1 MSVLTAHVALVSE
14 SSSVSFTDLAQVA
27 AALQKQASRDFGPI
41 WKVNATVDAFDKLES
56 VPVDYWPVI
65 LMDDIE
71 EPGAAGYHTDD
82 QGQPFALVQVDDSWP
97 LTASHETLEM
107 LADPFGSRT
116 VAGAP
121 PPGSPAPVK
130 SLKRVNYLVEV
141 CDPCEDAQF
150 GYTVNG
156 ILLSDFITHHYY
168 DPKKKSSADYSFEG
182 NIHTP
187 HQVLEGGYVSFGNP
201 VDNHW
206 YQIIVQNGVEQL
218 RDLGV
223 ISASGGKSL
232 REMVDHKV
240 REIRSKEHYRTKPAL
255 AAKAAAAGAGI
266 NPFADTTKVRAQTLR
281 TFVKGLK

>member
-14 SSSVSFTDLAQVA
+14 SSSVSFADLTQVA
-27 AALQKQASRDFGPI
+27 AALQKQVTRDFGPI
-41 WKVNATVDAFDKLES
+41 WQVNATVDAFDRLES

-65 LMDDIE
+65 LMDDIQ

-97 LTASHETLEM
+97 LTVSHEGLEM
-107 LADPFGSRT
+107 LADPFGNRT
-116 VAGAP
+116 IAGAP
-121 PPGSPAPVK
+121 PPGSPAPAS

-141 CDPCEDAQF
+141 CDPCEAAQF

-168 DPKKKSSADYSFEG
+168 DRKKKSVDYSFEG
-182 NIHTP
+182 NIQAP

-206 YQIIVQNGVEQL
+206 YQIIVVNGVEQL

-223 ISASGGKSL
+223 ISASSGKSL

-240 REIRSKEHYRTKPAL
+240 REARSKEHYRTKPAV
-255 AAKAAAAGAGI
+255 AAKAAAAGAGL
-266 NPFADTTKVRAQTLR
+266 NPFADSTKGKAQSLR
-281 TFVKGLK
+281 TFVKSLK